1 MTDTASLFCALDV
14 AVSASYSEAFPNVVG
29 EAMACGVPCVVTD
42 AGDSAR
48 IVGGAGVVVPTRDAA
63 GMSAAMMRLLTMDP
77 ASRAALGREARAR
90 ITADYSLDRMAKRY
104 EALYDGLRSPLSAV
118 GN

>member
-1 MTDTASLFCALDV
+1 MKDHATFLEAAGAVAARRPDVHFVMAGRGVDPTNAALVAAVARRELAGRISLCGEVTDTASLFCALDV

-48 IVGGAGVVVPTRDAA
+48 IVGGAGVAA
-63 GMSAAMMRLLTMDP
+63 T
-77 ASRAALGREARAR
+77 
-90 ITADYSLDRMAKRY
+90 
-104 EALYDGLRSPLSAV
+104 
-118 GN
+118 